1 MTAPLFCTE
10 CGARVSRLSKTPRRN
25 LSVLYLLTAVAL
37 LAAALSL
44 VWRMPWP
51 AASSSTPITPST
63 AGSSSGPMTMP
74 TIQLVIL
81 WPTATA
87 TSTPRPTMVPTSTP
101 IPLDVIYPACG
112 PELPGGAVCRPEREP
127 TTPTPYPVCQDGF
140 YPALCVVPGDGDAM
154 SARSE
159 TK

>member
-1 MTAPLFCTE
+1 
-10 CGARVSRLSKTPRRN
+10 
-25 LSVLYLLTAVAL
+25 
-37 LAAALSL
+37 
-44 VWRMPWP
+44 
-51 AASSSTPITPST
+51 
-63 AGSSSGPMTMP
+63 MTMP

-140 YPALCVVPGDGDAM
+140 YPALCVVPRHRFD
-154 SARSE
+154 SADME